1 MEQAERKFDLEERLI
16 AFATLCIKI
25 IDKKNIDFVTD
36 HLYRQLVRSATSTA
50 LNYGEVQGAESGKD
64 FIHKMRLVLKELKEC
79 RVNLKIQIKSDL
91 MADTNNANVVLKECE
106 ELIAIFAKSIQTAY
120 NNLSKK

>member
-1 MEQAERKFDLEERLI
+1 M
-16 AFATLCIKI
+16 
-25 IDKKNIDFVTD
+25 
-36 HLYRQLVRSATSTA
+36 
-50 LNYGEVQGAESGKD
+50 NYGEVQGAESGKD

-120 NNLSKK
+120 NNLSRK

>member
-1 MEQAERKFDLEERLI
+1 MEQIERKFDLEDRLI
-16 AFATLCIKI
+16 AFATECIKTTQN
-25 IDKKNIDFVTD
+25 KNMDFAGD
-36 HLYRQLVRSATSTA
+36 HLYRQLIRSATGTA

-79 RVNLKIQIKSDL
+79 RVNLKIQIGSDL
-91 MADTNNANVVLKECE
+91 IQDINKANTVLKECE

-120 NNLSKK
+120 NNLNKK